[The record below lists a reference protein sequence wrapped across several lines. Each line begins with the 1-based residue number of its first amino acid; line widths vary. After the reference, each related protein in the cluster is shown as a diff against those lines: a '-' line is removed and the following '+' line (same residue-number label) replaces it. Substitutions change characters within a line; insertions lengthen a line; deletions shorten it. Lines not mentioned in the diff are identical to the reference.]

1 MLNINGKTFSYTGYS
16 YCAECKSNVIDYLDT
31 AQQTWNCINGHS
43 FNYGNVVKK
52 VDKQET
58 FLFLI

>member
-1 MLNINGKTFSYTGYS
+1 MIIVNGKTFSYTGYS

-43 FNYGNVVKK
+43 FSYSVSKVNVV
-52 VDKQET
+52 KQET